1 MTFGDFKDLPRRT
14 ATDKILCDKGL
25 SIAKNPKILWISK
38 RFRWFI
44 NFLIKSPLP
53 RTNKC
58 SDGSIK
64 NDNNLNQE
72 LDEELHKSVI
82 RKFEKQKANS
92 SFINNIWGAVLA
104 NMQRINIFMKGTC
117 FLLSVIDIYSKYAW
131 VVALKLKKVL
141 QLIMLY

>member
-1 MTFGDFKDLPRRT
+1 MDIK
-14 ATDKILCDKGL
+14 KVSMIYK
-25 SIAKNPKILWISK
+25 
-38 RFRWFI
+38 
-44 NFLIKSPLP
+44 FLIKSPLP
-53 RTNKC
+53 RANEC

-64 NDNNLNQE
+64 NENNLNHG

-82 RKFEKQKANS
+82 RKFEKQKAHS
-92 SFINNIWGAVLA
+92 SFINNIWGAALA

-141 QLIMLY
+141 QLTMLY